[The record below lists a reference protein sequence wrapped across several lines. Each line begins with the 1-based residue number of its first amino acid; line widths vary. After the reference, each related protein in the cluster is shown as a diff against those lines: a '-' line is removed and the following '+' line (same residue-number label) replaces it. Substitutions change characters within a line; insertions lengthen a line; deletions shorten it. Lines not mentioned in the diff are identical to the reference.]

1 MTVSTAVV
9 WAGVSLIG
17 GVGSVRGAFVGS
29 LLIGMCD
36 TLGRAYAPMLFKM
49 WLSGSLADGLGAAI
63 SSVTIYLVMAIV
75 LVARPRGL
83 FAAGT

>member
-1 MTVSTAVV
+1 MRAC
-9 WAGVSLIG
+9 
-17 GVGSVRGAFVGS
+17 GAEAAHRP
-29 LLIGMCD
+29 LTYTCD